1 MSVSAV
7 FLDRDGTII
16 EDVGYV
22 DDPEKVRLLPRAAEA
37 IRRFAEAGHL
47 VVIISNQSGIARGLF
62 DEKTLARVHNQ
73 IETLLR
79 DEDAR
84 VDGAY
89 YCPYLSGDEARIDA
103 FRRDSA
109 LRKPKPGMLLQAAEE
124 LGIDLSQ
131 SWMIGDSL
139 CDVQAGLAAGC
150 AAVLIDNGQGNEW
163 ADVVPSETTVV
174 GSLWEAANVVLA
186 DQSNQK
192 QAEPKRQTPVP
203 RDSFDKGTVN
213 HRSGDSRD
221 EVVRLL
227 GGIHDQIE
235 RAQRQRRQPDFSVL
249 RLFGALLQMFAIVAG
264 AWGTLALLNDQNTGA
279 TGRLVLACFFQLASL
294 SAFAIDRFR

>member
-22 DDPEKVRLLPRAAEA
+22 DDPAKVRLLPRAAEA
-37 IRRFAEAGHL
+37 IRRFAETGYV

-73 IETLLR
+73 LEVLLGA
-79 DEDAR
+79 ENAR

-89 YCPYLSGDEARIDA
+89 YCPYLSGAEARVEA
-103 FRRDSA
+103 FRRDSV

-124 LGIDLSQ
+124 LGIDLSR

-139 CDVQAGLAAGC
+139 CDVQAGSAAGC
-150 AAVLIDNGQGNEW
+150 STLLINSQANKS
-163 ADVVPSETTVV
+163 ADDLPVGTKVV
-174 GSLWEAANVVLA
+174 GSLWEAANVVVPSQL
-186 DQSNQK
+186 K
-192 QAEPKRQTPVP
+192 PVQAEQETPA
-203 RDSFDKGTVN
+203 RA
-213 HRSGDSRD
+213 SRAPSHVESTNND

-235 RAQRQRRQPDFSVL
+235 RVQRQRRQHDFSVL

-264 AWGTLALLNDQNTGA
+264 AWGTLALLNDQNTAA
-279 TGRLVLACFFQLASL
+279 TGRLLLACFFQLASL